1 MKRKSQ
7 RQTEQQIYRTQW
19 AVFFVGVFS
28 AEFACFHFIS
38 LTFSLSDHPSPLLRQ
53 MSGSRVPERAI
64 RIRIINI
71 ISFHCDPLRGP
82 LHTQGQDA
90 ENIMARVTSRLSIY
104 PPHTYTHAHT
114 QQLTHPPQWLNC
126 SLRDDRGEAAVA
138 AVVGWGGLPGPGDA
152 IQWSVLLTSVQVK
165 LNWKSSTAG

>member
-90 ENIMARVTSRLSIY
+90 ENIMATSNQSAVNL
-104 PPHTYTHAHT
+104 PPYVHTRTHT
-114 QQLTHPPQWLNC
+114 QRLTHPPQWLNC

-138 AVVGWGGLPGPGDA
+138 AVVGGLPGPGDA